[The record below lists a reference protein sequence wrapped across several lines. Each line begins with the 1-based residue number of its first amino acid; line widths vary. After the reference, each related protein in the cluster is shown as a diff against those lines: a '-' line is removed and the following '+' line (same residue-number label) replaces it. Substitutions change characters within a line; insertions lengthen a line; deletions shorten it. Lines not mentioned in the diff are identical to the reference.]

1 MSSLA
6 LRSLRRLA
14 ASALLAV
21 GCAFGTAPAT
31 AQFGGQAGFADAFQP
46 DFLARDVSLF
56 VEALG
61 LEEWQRPIIETFL
74 SDYQASFASGVEG
87 VRQRMSGMRDQLSTT
102 DPSEVMKKVLEPIDR
117 WNGEKLR
124 LRDEFLENVRSQLS
138 DQQLERWPRFERA
151 FRREKS
157 LDRGELQGE
166 SVNLLLI
173 ARELQLGPRE
183 QSELATVF
191 EEYEQRLDNA
201 LTHRQRVI
209 EAQQPKVKEAMGNA
223 DQESGLLAM
232 EAIMAARVVVRQ
244 AQDEGL
250 VAIRDALRRIAGDEV
265 ASRFEEMALRRGY
278 PKVYRTDPII
288 PLFENARDIPSL
300 SPEQRTAL
308 DDLEARYV
316 VEIAGANT
324 ALANAYRAEEPKEP
338 RRRVA
343 LMEARQQGADAVAR
357 LRAEPDAISSARKQ
371 REELYDRYRQAIMAI
386 LNEDQQKSMPNYG
399 KGDRIPPDEMERA
412 RRAKEEIRGARQPDG
427 RIGVSPDPGM
437 SRGGSGRDTGGK
449 SREQQQLGTSAPRGT
464 GPGDRAAPPSRTA
477 D

>member
-1 MSSLA
+1 MSPLA
-6 LRSLRRLA
+6 LGSLRRLA
-14 ASALLAV
+14 SSAILAV
-21 GCAFGTAPAT
+21 GCALGTAPAA

-56 VEALG
+56 VESLG

-74 SDYQASFASGVEG
+74 TDYQATFASGVEG
-87 VRQRMSGMRDQLSTT
+87 VRQRMSAMRDQLSTT
-102 DPSEVMKKVLEPIDR
+102 DPSEVMRKVLEPIDQ
-117 WNGEKLR
+117 WNSEKLR

-173 ARELQLGPRE
+173 VRELQLAPRD
-183 QSELATVF
+183 QAELAPVF

-209 EAQQPKVKEAMGNA
+209 EAQQPKVKDAMGNA
-223 DQESGLLAM
+223 DQESGLVAM
-232 EAIMAARVVVRQ
+232 ETIMAARVVVRE
-244 AQDEGL
+244 AQDAGI
-250 VAIRDALRRIAGDEV
+250 VAIREALRGVSGDQL
-265 ASRFEEMALRRGY
+265 ATTFEEMALRRAY
-278 PKVYRTDPII
+278 PKVYRSDPIL
-288 PLFENARDIPSL
+288 PLFENAREIESL
-300 SPEQRTAL
+300 SPEQRTAI

-316 VEIAGANT
+316 VEIVGANE
-324 ALANAYRAEEPKEP
+324 ALATAYRAEEPKEP

-343 LMEARQQGADAVAR
+343 LMQARQQGADAVAR
-357 LRAEPDAISSARKQ
+357 LRAEPDAISTARKQ
-371 REELYDRYRQAIMAI
+371 REELYDRYRQALMAI

-412 RRAKEEIRGARQPDG
+412 RRAKEEIRGAQQPDG
-427 RIGVSPDPGM
+427 RLGVNVDPGS
-437 SRGGSGRDTGGK
+437 SRGGSGRDKGGK
-449 SREQQQLGTSAPRGT
+449 AREQEQLGTSAPRGT